1 MKDKKGFTLVELLST
16 IAILAVI
23 LGIASASYIGIK
35 RHIRR
40 SYYNTLEESILV
52 SGGEYFSYTTDKPNI
67 FGDEK
72 KISLE
77 KLVEGK
83 YITEVIDQ
91 KGKSCNL
98 SGSYV
103 TAYKNSSDKSD
114 YYVCLKCPE
123 DDYPNDK
130 DNINKVC
137 SGEVTYGL
145 RMVATIGNT
154 SKLYSEGEYINQDVK
169 LTFQTYND
177 VTDIEVKKDN
187 KVVDKCT
194 MTDKN
199 GLKSCSI
206 KIDTSGKYE
215 YYGYNK
221 NNNNQTKSGTIDIL
235 IDNVK
240 PEFNV
245 YDDESLINKK
255 EVLKSTES
263 NNTSIIVNVK
273 NIKDLN
279 SGVKTIKY
287 TFDSNYTNIDR
298 TKEEFKIEKKLNLGK
313 TNLKIKVEDYAG
325 NINTRVITYEVY
337 KKTAKPDTAYCNTLT
352 YNGNNQTLTKTGDNF
367 TFSNNV
373 KKNAGTYEVVAKLN
387 ENYRWQ
393 DDKNDDIKIN
403 CSIDKKSIAVTWNN
417 PTLTYNGANQ
427 GPTPSAISGVTGET
441 INLTRTTSKN
451 AGNYTSTATCSKVTG
466 GSATCNNYTFT
477 NTTKDF
483 TINKATPTITLSAAS
498 GSVNAGSSIT
508 FTEKANVAGS
518 FGNVSGTTGV
528 AKVSPA
534 SYKGVAAN
542 TAKTVTVTGVSN
554 GNSTITITFTPTD
567 KTNYNTKTAT
577 YTVKGYKVA
586 SLGSCNTL
594 TYNGTSQ
601 TLAANGTGVSYTNNS
616 GTNATSYTVTVAV
629 INGYRFSD
637 NTTSKTLS
645 CSIAKKTV
653 AVTWTAGTYTY
664 NGSDQ
669 GPTPSAISGVTGETI
684 NLTRTTSKN
693 AGNYTSTAT
702 CSKVTGGSATCNNY
716 TFTNTTKDFTINKA
730 TPTITLSAA
739 SGSVNAG
746 SSITFT
752 EKANVAGSF
761 GNVSGTT
768 GVAKVSPAS
777 YKGVAANTAKTV
789 TVTGVSNGN
798 STITIT
804 FTPTDKTNYNTKTA
818 TYTVKGYKVASLGS
832 CNTLTYNGTS
842 QTLAANGTGV
852 SYTNNSGT
860 NATSYTVTVA
870 VINGY
875 RFSDNTTSKTLS
887 CSIAKRKITI
897 KANDQK
903 ITTSVSSL
911 PSDVTVTNLA
921 SGDTL
926 SSIKLTESG
935 GSETGNI
942 IPSNAVIVRGTN
954 TVTSN
959 YNITYKNGTY
969 KRDTKICA
977 NIYINGASKIGTST
991 SDKELCCNSTNGSS
1005 CAITLPS
1012 ITPKS
1017 GFTALGYSDDGDALT
1032 SASYQANQSVT
1043 IYKPTSDDEKL
1054 PSYYAITRSTTR
1066 NTYNVTFDLNGATS
1080 YTTGGSTYTASKTF
1094 SCNAD
1099 YAYNGDELPD
1109 ECGITLPTIT
1119 RSGFTI
1125 HGWAEDSNKQSAT
1138 YQVNQVITLH
1148 DDIDLFAITSKS
1160 VTLKYNTNST
1170 TTVTTDNLTSKKE
1183 TKTMFNT
1190 DGVMFNI
1197 PSYNDGKVCRN
1208 TGGDK
1213 YHGYKLLGLSSNQSG
1228 NNVEFCFG
1236 DQIYLESD
1244 KTLFL
1249 VWQDK
1254 YATAVGN
1261 VSGNLILRAGA
1272 GKSNDKLASI
1282 KKGDPVYIQS
1292 AKYKW
1297 NSSDKHTWYPVIY
1310 GSKIGWAAGNTSNNS
1325 TLKNLK
1331 LTSTPNADSCE
1342 YAYSCTSNNKLL
1354 SITPSDVVLNITSNT
1369 SKQKM
1374 QQTLSIANQCGP
1386 MTEATSSNSS
1396 LVTATTSGVVKA
1408 VSGSVAVNQTKS
1420 AVVTFSTKYGCSE
1433 KVNVLVKNTEAT
1445 APDITISVSGDS
1457 STCSGSYIKGATA
1470 TVTCRSDLPITSY
1483 SATIGSTSYTET
1495 TSGNTK
1501 TSTISLSSTGSKTI
1515 NVTCSNAEGTSTASK
1530 SVSIK
1535 VKNASSSCGCST
1547 HYSASTAGTTCSR
1560 CKSWSLYINSVSYLN
1575 SKKSTSCRYNAAS
1588 KAFYKDTYSNWQ
1600 EMSGGKYKWKVDTP
1614 TYKCTLFAC
1623 KTYKTC
1629 CHT

>member
-16 IAILAVI
+16 IAILAII

-40 SYYNTLEESILV
+40 SYYNTLEESILI

-77 KLVEGK
+77 KLVDGK

-98 SGSYV
+98 SDSYV
-103 TAYKNSSDKSD
+103 MAYKNSSDKSD
-114 YYVCLKCPE
+114 YYVCLKCPNDE
-123 DDYPNDK
+123 YPNDK
-130 DNINKVC
+130 DNINKAC
-137 SGEVTYGL
+137 SGGITYSL
-145 RMVATIGNT
+145 RMIATIGNT
-154 SKLYSEGEYINQDVK
+154 SKLYKEGEYTNQDVK
-169 LTFQTYND
+169 LTFQTFND
-177 VTDIEVKKDN
+177 VTKIEVKKDN
-187 KVVDKCT
+187 QVVKTCT

-199 GLKSCSI
+199 GLKSCSVEI
-206 KIDTSGKYE
+206 TSSGKYE
-215 YYGYNK
+215 YYGK
-221 NNNNQTKSGTIDIL
+221 TGENQTKSGTIDIL
-235 IDNVK
+235 IDKVK

-245 YDDESLINKK
+245 YDNESLIDKN

-263 NNTSIIVNVK
+263 NNKSIIVNVK
-273 NIKDLN
+273 DIKDLD

-287 TFDSNYTNIDR
+287 TFDSNYINTDR
-298 TKEEFKIEKKLNLGK
+298 TKEEFKIEKELNLGK
-313 TNLKIKVEDYAG
+313 TNLKIEVEDYAG
-325 NINTRVITYEVY
+325 NIKTRVITYQVY

-352 YNGNNQTLTKTGDNF
+352 YNGKNQTLTKTGDNF

-373 KKNAGTYEVVAKLN
+373 KKNAGTYEVVAKLK

-393 DDKNDDIKIN
+393 DKTNEDIKIN

-427 GPTPSAISGVTGET
+427 APTPSAISGVTGET
-441 INLTRTTSKN
+441 INLTRTTGKN
-451 AGNYTSTATCSKVTG
+451 AGNYTSTASCSKVTG

-477 NTTKDF
+477 NATKDF
-483 TINKATPTITLSAAS
+483 IINKATPTITLNATS

-518 FGNVSGTTGV
+518 FENVSGTIGV

-554 GNSTITITFTPTD
+554 GSSTITITFTPTD

-586 SLGSCNTL
+586 SIGSCNTL

-601 TLAANGTGVSYTNNS
+601 TLAGNGTGVSYTNNS
-616 GTNATSYTVTVAV
+616 GTNATSYTVTA
-629 INGYRFSD
+629 
-637 NTTSKTLS
+637 
-645 CSIAKKTV
+645 
-653 AVTWTAGTYTY
+653 
-664 NGSDQ
+664 
-669 GPTPSAISGVTGETI
+669 
-684 NLTRTTSKN
+684 
-693 AGNYTSTAT
+693 TAT
-702 CSKVTGGSATCNNY
+702 S
-716 TFTNTTKDFTINKA
+716 
-730 TPTITLSAA
+730 
-739 SGSVNAG
+739 
-746 SSITFT
+746 
-752 EKANVAGSF
+752 
-761 GNVSGTT
+761 
-768 GVAKVSPAS
+768 
-777 YKGVAANTAKTV
+777 
-789 TVTGVSNGN
+789 
-798 STITIT
+798 
-804 FTPTDKTNYNTKTA
+804 
-818 TYTVKGYKVASLGS
+818 
-832 CNTLTYNGTS
+832 
-842 QTLAANGTGV
+842 
-852 SYTNNSGT
+852 
-860 NATSYTVTVA
+860 
-870 VINGY
+870 GY

-897 KANDQK
+897 KAKDQK

-911 PSDVTVTNLA
+911 PSDVTVTDLA

-954 TVTSN
+954 TATSN

-991 SDKELCCNSTNGSS
+991 GDKELCCNSTNGSS

-1032 SASYQANQSVT
+1032 SASYQTNQTVT
-1043 IYKPTSDDEKL
+1043 IYKPTSDDEEL
-1054 PSYYAITRSTTR
+1054 ASYYAITRSTTR
-1066 NTYNVTFDLNGATS
+1066 NTYKVTFDLNGATS
-1080 YTTGGSTYTASKTF
+1080 YTIGGSTYTASKTF

-1125 HGWAEDSNKQSAT
+1125 HGWAEDSSKQSAT
-1138 YQVNQVITLH
+1138 YKVNQVITLH

-1208 TGGDK
+1208 NGNDK
-1213 YHGYKLLGLSSNQSG
+1213 YHGYQLLGLSSNQSG

-1261 VSGNLILRAGA
+1261 VSGNLKLRAGP
-1272 GKSNDKLASI
+1272 GTDYDQLDSI
-1282 KKGDPVYIQS
+1282 AKGDPVYIQS
-1292 AKYKW
+1292 ANYTWRK
-1297 NSSDKHTWYPVIY
+1297 SHTWYPVIY

-1331 LTSTPNADSCE
+1331 LTSTPNADSCK

-1386 MTEATSSNSS
+1386 MTGAISSNSS

-1420 AVVTFSTKYGCSE
+1420 AVITFSTKYGCRE
-1433 KVNVLVKNTEAT
+1433 QVNVLVKNTEAT

-1483 SATIGSTSYTET
+1483 SAKIGSTSYTET

-1547 HYSASTAGTTCSR
+1547 YYTASTAGTSCSR
-1560 CKSWSLYINSVSYLN
+1560 CKSWYVSSSFQSQGSLSNLKTRCYTAGGSFRKSYNYNCVNVSG
-1575 SKKSTSCRYNAAS
+1575 
-1588 KAFYKDTYSNWQ
+1588 Q
-1600 EMSGGKYKWKVDTP
+1600 
-1614 TYKCTLFAC
+1614 TYKCDNTIYKCSSFAC

>member
-601 TLAANGTGVSYTNNS
+601 TLVG
-616 GTNATSYTVTVAV
+616 
-629 INGYRFSD
+629 
-637 NTTSKTLS
+637 
-645 CSIAKKTV
+645 
-653 AVTWTAGTYTY
+653 
-664 NGSDQ
+664 
-669 GPTPSAISGVTGETI
+669 
-684 NLTRTTSKN
+684 
-693 AGNYTSTAT
+693 
-702 CSKVTGGSATCNNY
+702 
-716 TFTNTTKDFTINKA
+716 
-730 TPTITLSAA
+730 
-739 SGSVNAG
+739 
-746 SSITFT
+746 
-752 EKANVAGSF
+752 
-761 GNVSGTT
+761 
-768 GVAKVSPAS
+768 
-777 YKGVAANTAKTV
+777 
-789 TVTGVSNGN
+789 
-798 STITIT
+798 
-804 FTPTDKTNYNTKTA
+804 
-818 TYTVKGYKVASLGS
+818 
-832 CNTLTYNGTS
+832 
-842 QTLAANGTGV
+842 NGTGV

>member
-1 MKDKKGFTLVELLST
+1 MKNKKGFTLVELLST
-16 IAILAVI
+16 MAILAII

-40 SYYNTLEESILV
+40 SYYNTLEESILI

-77 KLVEGK
+77 KLVDGK

-98 SGSYV
+98 SDSYV
-103 TAYKNSSDKSD
+103 MAYKNSSDKND
-114 YYVCLKCPE
+114 YYVCLKCPD

-130 DNINKVC
+130 DNINKAC

-145 RMVATIGNT
+145 RMIATIGNT
-154 SKLYSEGEYINQDVK
+154 SKLYKEGEYTNQDVK
-169 LTFQTYND
+169 LTFQTFND
-177 VTDIEVKKDN
+177 VTKIEVKKDN
-187 KVVDKCT
+187 QVVKTCT

-199 GLKSCSI
+199 GLKSCSVEI
-206 KIDTSGKYE
+206 TSSGKYE
-215 YYGYNK
+215 YYGK
-221 NNNNQTKSGTIDIL
+221 TGENQTKSGTIDIL
-235 IDNVK
+235 IDKVK

-245 YDDESLINKK
+245 YDDKSLIAKN

-263 NNTSIIVNVK
+263 NNKSIIVNVK
-273 NIKDLN
+273 DIKDLD

-287 TFDSNYTNIDR
+287 TFDSNYINIDR
-298 TKEEFKIEKKLNLGK
+298 TKEEFKIEKELNLGK
-313 TNLKIKVEDYAG
+313 TNLKIEVEDYAG

-337 KKTAKPDTAYCNTLT
+337 KETTKPDTAYCNTLT
-352 YNGNNQTLTKTGDNF
+352 YNGKNQTLTKESDSF

-373 KKNAGTYEVVAKLN
+373 KKNAGTYKVVAKLN

-393 DDKNDDIKIN
+393 DKTNEDVKIN
-403 CSIDKKSIAVTWNN
+403 CSIGKKDVTI
-417 PTLTYNGANQ
+417 Q
-427 GPTPSAISGVTGET
+427 
-441 INLTRTTSKN
+441 
-451 AGNYTSTATCSKVTG
+451 
-466 GSATCNNYTFT
+466 
-477 NTTKDF
+477 
-483 TINKATPTITLSAAS
+483 
-498 GSVNAGSSIT
+498 
-508 FTEKANVAGS
+508 
-518 FGNVSGTTGV
+518 
-528 AKVSPA
+528 
-534 SYKGVAAN
+534 
-542 TAKTVTVTGVSN
+542 
-554 GNSTITITFTPTD
+554 
-567 KTNYNTKTAT
+567 
-577 YTVKGYKVA
+577 
-586 SLGSCNTL
+586 
-594 TYNGTSQ
+594 
-601 TLAANGTGVSYTNNS
+601 
-616 GTNATSYTVTVAV
+616 
-629 INGYRFSD
+629 
-637 NTTSKTLS
+637 
-645 CSIAKKTV
+645 
-653 AVTWTAGTYTY
+653 
-664 NGSDQ
+664 
-669 GPTPSAISGVTGETI
+669 
-684 NLTRTTSKN
+684 
-693 AGNYTSTAT
+693 
-702 CSKVTGGSATCNNY
+702 
-716 TFTNTTKDFTINKA
+716 
-730 TPTITLSAA
+730 
-739 SGSVNAG
+739 
-746 SSITFT
+746 
-752 EKANVAGSF
+752 
-761 GNVSGTT
+761 
-768 GVAKVSPAS
+768 
-777 YKGVAANTAKTV
+777 
-789 TVTGVSNGN
+789 
-798 STITIT
+798 
-804 FTPTDKTNYNTKTA
+804 
-818 TYTVKGYKVASLGS
+818 
-832 CNTLTYNGTS
+832 
-842 QTLAANGTGV
+842 
-852 SYTNNSGT
+852 
-860 NATSYTVTVA
+860 
-870 VINGY
+870 
-875 RFSDNTTSKTLS
+875 
-887 CSIAKRKITI
+887 
-897 KANDQK
+897 ANDQMLTGDSNLNQSIDQVT
-903 ITTSVSSL
+903 ITGL
-911 PSDVTVTNLA
+911 VT
-921 SGDTL
+921 GDKL
-926 SSIKLTESG
+926 ESIKLTASG
-935 GSETGNI
+935 ELETGSI
-942 IPSNAVIVRGTN
+942 IPSDAVIKNGSNNVN
-954 TVTSN
+954 DN

-969 KRDTKICA
+969 KRDTKVCA

-991 SDKELCCNSTNGSS
+991 SDMELCCNSTNGSS

-1032 SASYQANQSVT
+1032 SASYQTNQTVT
-1043 IYKPTSDDEKL
+1043 IYKPTSDDEEL
-1054 PSYYAITRSTTR
+1054 ASYYAITRSTTR
-1066 NTYNVTFDLNGATS
+1066 NTYKVTFDLNGATS
-1080 YTTGGSTYTASKTF
+1080 YTIGGSTYTASKTF

-1125 HGWAEDSNKQSAT
+1125 HGWAEDSSKQSAT
-1138 YQVNQVITLH
+1138 YKVNQVITLH

-1208 TGGDK
+1208 NGNDK
-1213 YHGYKLLGLSSNQSG
+1213 YHGYQLLGLSSNQSG

-1261 VSGNLILRAGA
+1261 VSGNLKLRAGP
-1272 GKSNDKLASI
+1272 GTDYDQLDSI
-1282 KKGDPVYIQS
+1282 AKGDPVYIQS
-1292 AKYKW
+1292 ANYTWRK
-1297 NSSDKHTWYPVIY
+1297 SHTWYPVIY

-1331 LTSTPNADSCE
+1331 LTSTPNADSCK

-1386 MTEATSSNSS
+1386 MTGAISSNSS

-1420 AVVTFSTKYGCSE
+1420 AVITFSTKYGCRE
-1433 KVNVLVKNTEAT
+1433 QVNVLVKNTEAT

-1483 SATIGSTSYTET
+1483 SAKIGSTSYTET

-1547 HYSASTAGTTCSR
+1547 YYTASTAGTTCSR
-1560 CKSWSLYINSVSYLN
+1560 CKSWSKTGSGTYGTANYKDISTYCSYSSLLGAF
-1575 SKKSTSCRYNAAS
+1575 KKSAFTNWRTGTSTKYNA
-1588 KAFYKDTYSNWQ
+1588 DVTY
-1600 EMSGGKYKWKVDTP
+1600 
-1614 TYKCTLFAC
+1614 YKCTSFAC

>member
-16 IAILAVI
+16 IAILAII

-40 SYYNTLEESILV
+40 SYYNTLEESILI

-77 KLVEGK
+77 KLVDGK

-98 SGSYV
+98 SDSYV
-103 TAYKNSSDKSD
+103 MAYKNSSDKND
-114 YYVCLKCPE
+114 YYVCLKCPD

-130 DNINKVC
+130 DNINKAC

-145 RMVATIGNT
+145 RMIATIGNT
-154 SKLYSEGEYINQDVK
+154 SKLYKEGEYTNQDVK
-169 LTFQTYND
+169 LTFQTFND
-177 VTDIEVKKDN
+177 VTKIEVKKDN
-187 KVVDKCT
+187 QVVKTCT

-199 GLKSCSI
+199 GLKSCSVEI
-206 KIDTSGKYE
+206 TSSGKYE
-215 YYGYNK
+215 YYGK
-221 NNNNQTKSGTIDIL
+221 TGENQTKSGTIDIL
-235 IDNVK
+235 IDKVK

-245 YDDESLINKK
+245 YDDKSLIAKN

-263 NNTSIIVNVK
+263 NNKSIIVNVK
-273 NIKDLN
+273 DIKDLD

-287 TFDSNYTNIDR
+287 TFDSNYINIDR
-298 TKEEFKIEKKLNLGK
+298 TKEEFKIEKELNLGK
-313 TNLKIKVEDYAG
+313 TKLKIEVEDYAG
-325 NINTRVITYEVY
+325 NIKTRVITYEVY

-352 YNGNNQTLTKTGDNF
+352 YNGKNQTLTKTGDNF

-373 KKNAGTYEVVAKLN
+373 KKNAGTYEVVAKLK

-393 DDKNDDIKIN
+393 DKTNEDIKIN

-427 GPTPSAISGVTGET
+427 APTPSAISGVTGETINLTRTTGKNAGNYTSTASCSKVTGGSATCNNYTFTNATKDFIINKATPTITLNATSGSVNAGSSITFTEKANVAGSFENVSGTIGVAKVSPASYKGVAANTAKTVTVTGVSNGSSTITITFTPTDKTNYNTKTVTYTVKGYKVASLGSCNTLTYNGTSQTLAGNGTGVSYTNNSGTNATSYTVTATVTSGYRFSDNTTSKTLRCSIAKKAVAVTWTTGIYTYNGANQGPTPSAISGVTGET
-441 INLTRTTSKN
+441 INLTRTTGKN

-466 GSATCNNYTFT
+466 GNAICNNYTLSS
-477 NTTKDF
+477 NTKAF
-483 TINKATPTITLSAAS
+483 TINKATPSLTLSATS

-542 TAKTVTVTGVSN
+542 TAKTVTITGVSN
-554 GNSTITITFTPTD
+554 GSSTITITFTPTD

-586 SLGSCNTL
+586 SIGSCNTL

-601 TLAANGTGVSYTNNS
+601 TLAGNGTGVSYTNNS
-616 GTNATSYTVTVAV
+616 GTNATSYTVTA
-629 INGYRFSD
+629 
-637 NTTSKTLS
+637 
-645 CSIAKKTV
+645 
-653 AVTWTAGTYTY
+653 
-664 NGSDQ
+664 
-669 GPTPSAISGVTGETI
+669 
-684 NLTRTTSKN
+684 
-693 AGNYTSTAT
+693 TAT
-702 CSKVTGGSATCNNY
+702 S
-716 TFTNTTKDFTINKA
+716 
-730 TPTITLSAA
+730 
-739 SGSVNAG
+739 
-746 SSITFT
+746 
-752 EKANVAGSF
+752 
-761 GNVSGTT
+761 
-768 GVAKVSPAS
+768 
-777 YKGVAANTAKTV
+777 
-789 TVTGVSNGN
+789 
-798 STITIT
+798 
-804 FTPTDKTNYNTKTA
+804 
-818 TYTVKGYKVASLGS
+818 
-832 CNTLTYNGTS
+832 
-842 QTLAANGTGV
+842 
-852 SYTNNSGT
+852 
-860 NATSYTVTVA
+860 
-870 VINGY
+870 GY

-897 KANDQK
+897 KAKDQK

-911 PSDVTVTNLA
+911 PSDVTVTDLA

-954 TVTSN
+954 TATSN

-991 SDKELCCNSTNGSS
+991 GDKELCCNSTNGSS

-1032 SASYQANQSVT
+1032 SASYQTNQTVT
-1043 IYKPTSDDEKL
+1043 IYKPTSDDEEL
-1054 PSYYAITRSTTR
+1054 ASYYAITRSTTR
-1066 NTYNVTFDLNGATS
+1066 NTYKVTFDLNGATS
-1080 YTTGGSTYTASKTF
+1080 YTIGGSTYTASKTF

-1125 HGWAEDSNKQSAT
+1125 HGWAEDSSKQSAT
-1138 YQVNQVITLH
+1138 YKVNQVITLH

-1208 TGGDK
+1208 NGNDK
-1213 YHGYKLLGLSSNQSG
+1213 YHGYQLLGLSSNQSG

-1261 VSGNLILRAGA
+1261 VSGNLKLRAGP
-1272 GKSNDKLASI
+1272 GTDYDQLDSI
-1282 KKGDPVYIQS
+1282 AKGDPVYIQS
-1292 AKYKW
+1292 ANYTWRK
-1297 NSSDKHTWYPVIY
+1297 SHTWYPVIY

-1331 LTSTPNADSCE
+1331 LTSTPNADSCK

-1386 MTEATSSNSS
+1386 MTGAISSNSS

-1420 AVVTFSTKYGCSE
+1420 AVITFSTKYGCRE
-1433 KVNVLVKNTEAT
+1433 QVNVLVKNTEAT

-1483 SATIGSTSYTET
+1483 SAKIGSTSYTET

-1547 HYSASTAGTTCSR
+1547 YYTASTAGTSCSR
-1560 CKSWSLYINSVSYLN
+1560 CKSWYVSSSFQSQGSLSNLKTRCYTAGGSFRKSYNYNCVNVSG
-1575 SKKSTSCRYNAAS
+1575 
-1588 KAFYKDTYSNWQ
+1588 Q
-1600 EMSGGKYKWKVDTP
+1600 
-1614 TYKCTLFAC
+1614 TYKCDNTIYKCSSFAC

>member
-1 MKDKKGFTLVELLST
+1 MKNKKGFTLVELLST
-16 IAILAVI
+16 MAILAII

-40 SYYNTLEESILV
+40 SYYNTLEESLLV

-72 KISLE
+72 KISLK
-77 KLVEGK
+77 KLVDGK

-98 SGSYV
+98 SDSYV
-103 TAYKNSSDKSD
+103 MAYKNSSDKND
-114 YYVCLKCPE
+114 YYVCLKCPD

-130 DNINKVC
+130 DNINKAC

-145 RMVATIGNT
+145 RMIATIGNT
-154 SKLYSEGEYINQDVK
+154 SKLYKEGEYTNQDVK
-169 LTFQTYND
+169 LTFQTFND
-177 VTDIEVKKDN
+177 VTKIEVKKDN
-187 KVVDKCT
+187 KVVKTCT

-199 GLKSCSI
+199 GLKSCSVEI
-206 KIDTSGKYE
+206 TSSGKYE
-215 YYGYNK
+215 YYGK
-221 NNNNQTKSGTIDIL
+221 TGENQTKSGTIDIL
-235 IDNVK
+235 IDKVK

-245 YDDESLINKK
+245 YDNESLIDKN

-263 NNTSIIVNVK
+263 NNKSIIVNVK
-273 NIKDLN
+273 DIKDLD

-287 TFDSNYTNIDR
+287 TFDSNYINIDR
-298 TKEEFKIEKKLNLGK
+298 TKEEFKIEKELNLGK
-313 TNLKIKVEDYAG
+313 TNLKIEVEDYAG

-337 KKTAKPDTAYCNTLT
+337 KETTKPDTAYCNTLT
-352 YNGNNQTLTKTGDNF
+352 YNGKNQTLTKESDSF

-373 KKNAGTYEVVAKLN
+373 KKNAGTYKVVAKLN

-393 DDKNDDIKIN
+393 DKTNEDVKIN
-403 CSIDKKSIAVTWNN
+403 CSIGKKDVTI
-417 PTLTYNGANQ
+417 Q
-427 GPTPSAISGVTGET
+427 
-441 INLTRTTSKN
+441 
-451 AGNYTSTATCSKVTG
+451 
-466 GSATCNNYTFT
+466 
-477 NTTKDF
+477 
-483 TINKATPTITLSAAS
+483 
-498 GSVNAGSSIT
+498 
-508 FTEKANVAGS
+508 
-518 FGNVSGTTGV
+518 
-528 AKVSPA
+528 
-534 SYKGVAAN
+534 
-542 TAKTVTVTGVSN
+542 
-554 GNSTITITFTPTD
+554 
-567 KTNYNTKTAT
+567 
-577 YTVKGYKVA
+577 
-586 SLGSCNTL
+586 
-594 TYNGTSQ
+594 
-601 TLAANGTGVSYTNNS
+601 
-616 GTNATSYTVTVAV
+616 
-629 INGYRFSD
+629 
-637 NTTSKTLS
+637 
-645 CSIAKKTV
+645 
-653 AVTWTAGTYTY
+653 
-664 NGSDQ
+664 
-669 GPTPSAISGVTGETI
+669 
-684 NLTRTTSKN
+684 
-693 AGNYTSTAT
+693 
-702 CSKVTGGSATCNNY
+702 
-716 TFTNTTKDFTINKA
+716 
-730 TPTITLSAA
+730 
-739 SGSVNAG
+739 
-746 SSITFT
+746 
-752 EKANVAGSF
+752 
-761 GNVSGTT
+761 
-768 GVAKVSPAS
+768 
-777 YKGVAANTAKTV
+777 
-789 TVTGVSNGN
+789 
-798 STITIT
+798 
-804 FTPTDKTNYNTKTA
+804 
-818 TYTVKGYKVASLGS
+818 
-832 CNTLTYNGTS
+832 
-842 QTLAANGTGV
+842 
-852 SYTNNSGT
+852 
-860 NATSYTVTVA
+860 
-870 VINGY
+870 
-875 RFSDNTTSKTLS
+875 
-887 CSIAKRKITI
+887 
-897 KANDQK
+897 ANDQMLTGDSNLNQSIDQVT
-903 ITTSVSSL
+903 ITGL
-911 PSDVTVTNLA
+911 VT
-921 SGDTL
+921 GDKL
-926 SSIKLTESG
+926 ESIKLTASG
-935 GSETGNI
+935 ELETGSI
-942 IPSNAVIVRGTN
+942 IPSDAVIKNGSNNVN
-954 TVTSN
+954 DN

-991 SDKELCCNSTNGSS
+991 GDKELCCNSTNGSS

-1032 SASYQANQSVT
+1032 SASYQANQTVT
-1043 IYKPTSDDEKL
+1043 IYKPTSDDGEL
-1054 PSYYAITRSTTR
+1054 ASYYAITRSTTR
-1066 NTYNVTFDLNGATS
+1066 NTYKVTFDLNGATS
-1080 YTTGGSTYTASKTF
+1080 YTIGGSTYTASKTF

-1119 RSGFTI
+1119 RSGFII
-1125 HGWAEDSNKQSAT
+1125 HGWAEDSSKQSAT
-1138 YQVNQVITLH
+1138 YKVNQVITLH

-1208 TGGDK
+1208 NGNDK
-1213 YHGYKLLGLSSNQSG
+1213 YHGYQLLGLSSNQSG

-1261 VSGNLILRAGA
+1261 VSGNLKLRAGP
-1272 GKSNDKLASI
+1272 GTDYDQLDSI
-1282 KKGDPVYIQS
+1282 AKGDPVYIQS
-1292 AKYKW
+1292 ANYTWRK
-1297 NSSDKHTWYPVIY
+1297 SHTWYPVIY

-1331 LTSTPNADSCE
+1331 LTSTPNADSCK

-1386 MTEATSSNSS
+1386 MTGAISSNSS

-1420 AVVTFSTKYGCSE
+1420 AVVTFSTKYGCRE
-1433 KVNVLVKNTEAT
+1433 QVNVLVKNTEAT

-1483 SATIGSTSYTET
+1483 SAKIGSTSYTET

-1547 HYSASTAGTTCSR
+1547 YYTASTAGTSCSR
-1560 CKSWSLYINSVSYLN
+1560 CKSWSKTGSGTYGTANYKDISTYCSYSSLLGAF
-1575 SKKSTSCRYNAAS
+1575 KKSAFTNWRTGTSTKYNA
-1588 KAFYKDTYSNWQ
+1588 DVTY
-1600 EMSGGKYKWKVDTP
+1600 
-1614 TYKCTLFAC
+1614 YKCTSFAC

>member
-1 MKDKKGFTLVELLST
+1 MKNKKGFTLVELLST
-16 IAILAVI
+16 MAILAII

-40 SYYNTLEESILV
+40 SYYNTLEESLLV

-72 KISLE
+72 KISLK
-77 KLVEGK
+77 KLVDGK

-98 SGSYV
+98 SDSYV
-103 TAYKNSSDKSD
+103 MAYKNSSDKND
-114 YYVCLKCPE
+114 YYVCLKCPD

-130 DNINKVC
+130 DNINKAC

-145 RMVATIGNT
+145 RMIATIGNT
-154 SKLYSEGEYINQDVK
+154 SKLYKEGEYTNQDVK
-169 LTFQTYND
+169 LTFQTFND
-177 VTDIEVKKDN
+177 VTKIEVKKDN
-187 KVVDKCT
+187 QVVKTCT

-199 GLKSCSI
+199 GLKSCSVEI
-206 KIDTSGKYE
+206 TSSGKYE
-215 YYGYNK
+215 YYGK
-221 NNNNQTKSGTIDIL
+221 TGENQTKSGTIDIL
-235 IDNVK
+235 IDKVK

-245 YDDESLINKK
+245 YDDKSLIAKN

-263 NNTSIIVNVK
+263 NNKSIIVNVK
-273 NIKDLN
+273 DIKDLD

-287 TFDSNYTNIDR
+287 TFDSNYINTDR
-298 TKEEFKIEKKLNLGK
+298 TKEEFKIEKELNLGK
-313 TNLKIKVEDYAG
+313 TNLKIEVEDYAG

-337 KKTAKPDTAYCNTLT
+337 KETTKPDTAYCNTLT
-352 YNGNNQTLTKTGDNF
+352 YNGKNQTLTKESDSF

-373 KKNAGTYEVVAKLN
+373 KKNAGTYKVVAKLN

-393 DDKNDDIKIN
+393 DKTNEDVKIN
-403 CSIDKKSIAVTWNN
+403 CSIGKKDVTI
-417 PTLTYNGANQ
+417 Q
-427 GPTPSAISGVTGET
+427 
-441 INLTRTTSKN
+441 
-451 AGNYTSTATCSKVTG
+451 
-466 GSATCNNYTFT
+466 
-477 NTTKDF
+477 
-483 TINKATPTITLSAAS
+483 
-498 GSVNAGSSIT
+498 
-508 FTEKANVAGS
+508 
-518 FGNVSGTTGV
+518 
-528 AKVSPA
+528 
-534 SYKGVAAN
+534 
-542 TAKTVTVTGVSN
+542 
-554 GNSTITITFTPTD
+554 
-567 KTNYNTKTAT
+567 
-577 YTVKGYKVA
+577 
-586 SLGSCNTL
+586 
-594 TYNGTSQ
+594 
-601 TLAANGTGVSYTNNS
+601 
-616 GTNATSYTVTVAV
+616 
-629 INGYRFSD
+629 
-637 NTTSKTLS
+637 
-645 CSIAKKTV
+645 
-653 AVTWTAGTYTY
+653 
-664 NGSDQ
+664 
-669 GPTPSAISGVTGETI
+669 
-684 NLTRTTSKN
+684 
-693 AGNYTSTAT
+693 
-702 CSKVTGGSATCNNY
+702 
-716 TFTNTTKDFTINKA
+716 
-730 TPTITLSAA
+730 
-739 SGSVNAG
+739 
-746 SSITFT
+746 
-752 EKANVAGSF
+752 
-761 GNVSGTT
+761 
-768 GVAKVSPAS
+768 
-777 YKGVAANTAKTV
+777 
-789 TVTGVSNGN
+789 
-798 STITIT
+798 
-804 FTPTDKTNYNTKTA
+804 
-818 TYTVKGYKVASLGS
+818 
-832 CNTLTYNGTS
+832 
-842 QTLAANGTGV
+842 
-852 SYTNNSGT
+852 
-860 NATSYTVTVA
+860 
-870 VINGY
+870 
-875 RFSDNTTSKTLS
+875 
-887 CSIAKRKITI
+887 
-897 KANDQK
+897 ANDQMLTGDSNLNQSIDQVT
-903 ITTSVSSL
+903 ITGL
-911 PSDVTVTNLA
+911 VT
-921 SGDTL
+921 GDKL
-926 SSIKLTESG
+926 ESIKLTASG
-935 GSETGNI
+935 ELETGSI
-942 IPSNAVIVRGTN
+942 IPSDAVIKNGSNNVN
-954 TVTSN
+954 DN

-969 KRDTKICA
+969 KRDTKVCA

-991 SDKELCCNSTNGSS
+991 SDMELCCNSTNGSS

-1032 SASYQANQSVT
+1032 NASYQANQTVT
-1043 IYKPTSDDEKL
+1043 IYKPTSDDGEL
-1054 PSYYAITRSTTR
+1054 ASYYAITRSTTR
-1066 NTYNVTFDLNGATS
+1066 NTYKVTFDLNGATS
-1080 YTTGGSTYTASKTF
+1080 YTIGGSTYTASKTF

-1125 HGWAEDSNKQSAT
+1125 HGWAEDSSKQSAT
-1138 YQVNQVITLH
+1138 YKVNQVITLH

-1208 TGGDK
+1208 NGNDK
-1213 YHGYKLLGLSSNQSG
+1213 YHGYQLLGLSSNQSG

-1261 VSGNLILRAGA
+1261 VSGNLKLRAGP
-1272 GKSNDKLASI
+1272 GTDYDQLDSI
-1282 KKGDPVYIQS
+1282 AKGDPVYIQS
-1292 AKYKW
+1292 ANYTWRK
-1297 NSSDKHTWYPVIY
+1297 SHTWYPVIY

-1331 LTSTPNADSCE
+1331 LTSTPNADSCK

-1386 MTEATSSNSS
+1386 MTGAISSNSS

-1420 AVVTFSTKYGCSE
+1420 AVITFSTKYGCRE
-1433 KVNVLVKNTEAT
+1433 QVNVLVKNTEAT

-1483 SATIGSTSYTET
+1483 SAKIGSTSYTET

-1547 HYSASTAGTTCSR
+1547 YYTASTAGTTCSR
-1560 CKSWSLYINSVSYLN
+1560 CKSWSKTGSGTYGTANYKDISTYCSYSSLLGAF
-1575 SKKSTSCRYNAAS
+1575 KKSAFTNWRTGTSTKYNA
-1588 KAFYKDTYSNWQ
+1588 DVTY
-1600 EMSGGKYKWKVDTP
+1600 
-1614 TYKCTLFAC
+1614 YKCTSFAC